1 MLGPD
6 GEDLNNGSADYEH
19 HGNAEDFSKWLKE
32 GLELYNKA
40 E

>member
-1 MLGPD
+1 MLGPN

-19 HGNAEDFSKWLKE
+19 HGNAEDFSSWLSK
-32 GLELYNKA
+32 GLELYEKA